1 MGNPGPEY
9 EATRHNVGFRVVER
23 LAREARLP
31 GWTRAGERLETGG
44 EIDGV
49 AVTLVKPLTWMNAS
63 GRALAALARVAP
75 FELEELL
82 VCYDELAL
90 PLGKLRLRAFGSH
103 GGHNGMRSVLEHL
116 GSEKVPRLR
125 VGIFPESGGTGDP
138 TEFVLR
144 PFRRREEPVIEE
156 AVARAVD
163 AATCAVIEGLSA
175 AMNRFNSEPA

>member
-1 MGNPGPEY
+1 MGNPGPDY

-23 LAREARLP
+23 LAREGRLP
-31 GWTRAGERLETGG
+31 GWTRAGERLETRGV
-44 EIDGV
+44 IDGV
-49 AVTLVKPLTWMNAS
+49 SVTLVKPLTWMNAS
-63 GRALAALARVAP
+63 GRALAALAREAP
-75 FELEELL
+75 FEPEEIL

-90 PLGKLRLRAFGSH
+90 PLGKLRLRASGSH

-116 GSEKVPRLR
+116 TSEKVPRLR

-156 AVARAVD
+156 AIARGVD
-163 AATCAVIEGLSA
+163 AVTCAVTEGLVT
-175 AMNRFNSEPA
+175 AMNRFNPEPA

>member
-1 MGNPGPEY
+1 MGNPGPDY

-23 LAREARLP
+23 LAREGRLP
-31 GWTRAGERLETGG
+31 GWTRAGERLETRGG
-44 EIDGV
+44 IDGV
-49 AVTLVKPLTWMNAS
+49 SVTLVKPLTWMNAS
-63 GRALAALARVAP
+63 GRALVALARETP
-75 FELEELL
+75 FEPEEIL

-90 PLGKLRLRAFGSH
+90 PLGKLRLRASGSH

-156 AVARAVD
+156 AVARGVD
-163 AATCAVIEGLSA
+163 AVTCAVTEGLVP
-175 AMNRFNSEPA
+175 AMNRFNPEPA

>member
-23 LAREARLP
+23 LAREQRLP
-31 GWTRAGERLETGG
+31 EWKRRGERLQTRGA
-44 EIDGV
+44 IDGV
-49 AVTLVKPLTWMNAS
+49 EVTLVKPLTWMNAS
-63 GRALAALARVAP
+63 GRALAALAREAA
-75 FELEELL
+75 FEPEEIL

-90 PLGKLRLRAFGSH
+90 PLGKLRLRASGSH

-116 GSEKVPRLR
+116 GSERVPRLR

-144 PFRRREEPVIEE
+144 PFHRREEPVIDE
-156 AVARAVD
+156 AVARGVD
-163 AATCAVIEGLSA
+163 AVTCAVTEGLIT
-175 AMNRFNSEPA
+175 AMNRFNPEPA